1 MSVADAASDQP
12 SKPAE
17 GWGKFDEQLDR
28 LSERLNPILVKEAR
42 QAMKSRQ
49 FSITFSL
56 LLIFG
61 WLYTA
66 AFVVLSLPGIFY
78 NAQGGAMLL
87 GYFLLLAA
95 PMLIVVPYGA
105 FRSLAGELE
114 DGTFELVSISTLS
127 ARQIVLGKLGSSV
140 LQMLVYYSALAP
152 CIAFTYLLRGVDV
165 LFIALVLGW
174 TFLASLLLSTFA
186 LALSTLTRARYWQ
199 VLLSA
204 VLVMALL
211 AFTIGW
217 CVSWSNVLMFASQV
231 PYDLEEFWTANFAAF
246 TYCLAVGVLL
256 VQIAAAQVT
265 FASENRSTALRT
277 AVLAIHVLLVGWP
290 IYLFLRV
297 DNRTEPEIL
306 LVGYGA
312 CAVFW
317 SLAGACLIG
326 EAANLSPRAQRQ
338 LPQSLLGRTLFTW
351 FNPGSATGYLFTSA
365 ALLSAA
371 AVYVPLLIIYPDNR
385 GTTDHR
391 FLWTTLLLWAYPTA
405 YLGLVRLILT
415 PVKRKNLLLS
425 VLLTALLALLG
436 VAGPF
441 LCQYLYFVLSGEI
454 NYANFSYS
462 PLQLTN
468 WFWTVM
474 EMAEGRLMSPELYAL
489 PVLVV
494 AGGVLLLNLV
504 LAHRETGRVRM
515 LAPQRVQQDEMELHP
530 EKAPGKRNPWDEPG
544 DSPGNPKPAPPTG
557 GSPFRVG

>member
-1 MSVADAASDQP
+1 MSVAEAASEQP
-12 SKPAE
+12 PKPAE
-17 GWGKFDEQLDR
+17 GWGRLDEQLDR

-61 WLYTA
+61 WIYTA

-211 AFTIGW
+211 AFAIGW
-217 CVSWSNVLMFASQV
+217 CASWSNVLMFASQV
-231 PYDLEEFWTANFAAF
+231 PYDQEEFWTANFAAF
-246 TYCLAVGVLL
+246 TYCVAVGVLL

-290 IYLFLRV
+290 IYLFWRV

-306 LVGYGA
+306 LMGYGA

-317 SLAGACLIG
+317 SFAGACLIG
-326 EAANLSPRAQRQ
+326 ESANLSPRALRQ

-351 FNPGSATGYLFTSA
+351 FNPGSATGYLFTAA

-371 AVYVPLLIIYPDNR
+371 AVYVPLLIAYPDNR
-385 GTTDHR
+385 GTSDYR
-391 FLWTTLLLWAYPTA
+391 YLWTTLVMWAYPTA
-405 YLGLVRLILT
+405 YLGLVRLLLT
-415 PVKRKNLLLS
+415 PIQRKNLLLS

-441 LCQYLYFVLSGEI
+441 LCQYLYYVLSGEI
-454 NYANFSYS
+454 NYGSFAYS

-468 WFWTVM
+468 WFWTVV
-474 EMAEGRLMSPELYAL
+474 EMTDGRLINPELYAL
-489 PVLVV
+489 PVLVA
-494 AGGVLLLNLV
+494 AGGLLLINLV
-504 LAHRETGRVRM
+504 LAHRETGRVRIQ
-515 LAPQRVQQDEMELHP
+515 APQRVRQDELELHP
-530 EKAPGKRNPWDEPG
+530 ELAPAKRSPWDE
-544 DSPGNPKPAPPTG
+544 SAAAKPTAGAENSG
-557 GSPFRVG
+557 GESPFRVG